1 MSIRIESYN
10 LLLYEPKGTKPGLK
24 IGSLVLDQVEKWAN
38 HKFLREVMPEMAE
51 AGIIPKKMSLPDF
64 TARPHDIPDSVA
76 EGIDI
81 PEDECFTVNSSVYKD
96 LGRIPEV
103 LGDLARV
110 HEQLSDRGI
119 SVSFFNTACPEAR
132 RDYERL
138 AELMPE
144 FPAIDQST
152 WVVTQC
158 LRAPIPDA
166 FRRKLTEKNASNN
179 KRRAVSTGCPCTG
192 PIGDSIVL
200 RTRTEA
206 ADVIFQRLKHVRRAK
221 RALA

>member
-10 LLLYEPKGTKPGLK
+10 LLLYEPKSTKPGLK
-24 IGSLVLDQVEKWAN
+24 IGSLILDAVEKWAN
-38 HKFLREVMPEMAE
+38 DRFLRYVMPRMAD
-51 AGIIPKKMSLPDF
+51 AGLIPEKMPLAEF
-64 TARPHDIPDSVA
+64 AARSHEIPDAIA
-76 EGIDI
+76 ERIDI
-81 PEDECFTVNSSVYKD
+81 PEDARFTVNTGVYKD

-179 KRRAVSTGCPCTG
+179 KRRAVSTGCPCTV

-200 RTRTEA
+200 RTKTEA
-206 ADVIFQRLKHVRRAK
+206 ADVIFQRLKHVRRAN